1 MSIENTMADATAIP
15 TLEKKPFPADRAMKL
30 ALAREKALEVRRKN
44 KQIRL
49 QKELDTMKERNA
61 LRPEPVVE
69 AGAPEDGNAIRTD
82 ALRPEDVPDE
92 PTPEEGNALRPE
104 PTPEPEPEPP
114 EPPKAAPIKKK
125 RSKKQMVVVEQSSDD
140 SDDFE
145 PNQNVVF
152 VKRVRKKQEKA
163 PDPPPVIEHQSP
175 DPSPVIRQPQQ
186 PQRPELTPEQQQIAS
201 YYNTMFTGNFMNTG
215 RRR

>member
-1 MSIENTMADATAIP
+1 MADATAIP
-15 TLEKKPFPADRAMKL
+15 ALEKKPFPADRAMKL

-61 LRPEPVVE
+61 MRPEPVVE
-69 AGAPEDGNAIRTD
+69 AGAPED
-82 ALRPEDVPDE
+82 VPDE
-92 PTPEEGNALRPE
+92 PTPEEDNALRPE

-114 EPPKAAPIKKK
+114 PEDGKTIRTDAMRPEPSKTAPIKKK

-152 VKRVRKKQEKA
+152 VKRVRKKKEKA
-163 PDPPPVIEHQSP
+163 PDPPPVIENQSP
-175 DPSPVIRQPQQ
+175 DPAPVIRQPQQ
-186 PQRPELTPEQQQIAS
+186 PQRPQLTPEQQQIAS